1 MLMFCCLKSEN
12 ITIFFLFC
20 SVTLQKEVR
29 FVSKKS
35 RSKGH
40 IFWEVFYVF
49 QGKIQGEKSM
59 GKFKVT

>member
-12 ITIFFLFC
+12 ITIFFFF